1 MKRTYPFLRRRG
13 SVLLIVLVTLVFAA
27 AALTLFIEK
36 ADTDL
41 LVDIRAADAAR
52 LRLEAYSALETT
64 LGVLEDFR
72 IVCNGLHGPA
82 EGWGNPLEFAG
93 YEPLEDGN
101 NVTVALEDESAKISL
116 ASVKPEVLTE
126 LFKYWQVP
134 QDRAEQLTDALMG
147 WMKKDYVATS
157 ANAPRQEDYEAAPQ
171 PFDPPLR
178 PLRSFAELMAIEGV
192 ARSSFFDEAGQ
203 PNDLYRRFTETF
215 SLYRFKAPNIN
226 GNKLEPLL
234 AQSIYDDQQQ
244 QRINEYLTGAG
255 TYQTQ
260 GPGFFKTTRTIA
272 AVAGGQPAKLG
283 YGTTVAAL
291 RINVTVRH
299 GRGAFQLTAV
309 VAPDNGATAVPP
321 SNVTSAEV
329 PDASSTSADKSSTT
343 TTANTSTPAASTT
356 VNQKAQPSKSQAQTT
371 PTAAPTPIKLNYPFT
386 FLEIRENDN
395 PVSPPPVPTES

>member
-1 MKRTYPFLRRRG
+1 MKRTSPFLRRRG

-93 YEPLEDGN
+93 YEALEEGN
-101 NVTVALEDESAKISL
+101 AVEVALEDESAKLSL
-116 ASVKPEVLTE
+116 ASIKPEVLTE

-157 ANAPRQEDYEAAPQ
+157 TNAPRISDYEAAPQ

-192 ARSSFFDEAGQ
+192 VRGSFFDEAGQ
-203 PNDLYRRFTETF
+203 PNDLYRRFTEAF
-215 SLYRFKAPNIN
+215 SLYRFKTPNIN

-244 QRINEYLTGAG
+244 RRINEYLTGAG

-299 GRGAFQLTAV
+299 GLASFQLTAV
-309 VAPDNGATAVPP
+309 IAPDKGATVVPP
-321 SNVTSAEV
+321 SNVTSTDV
-329 PDASSTSADKSSTT
+329 SDISTD
-343 TTANTSTPAASTT
+343 TATNAAST
-356 VNQKAQPSKSQAQTT
+356 VVDQKAQPSNGQANAT
-371 PTAAPTPIKLNYPFT
+371 PTAVPTAIKLNYPFT
-386 FLEIRENDN
+386 FLEIRENDK
-395 PVSPPPVPTES
+395 PVLPTPVPAKP